1 MQIEYSKL
9 TDSLERE
16 LSEREVEGLRVITF
30 AGLARGSLRR
40 LRQGAGMLG
49 AAIRL
54 LRRQAR
60 DAKVDYVAG

>member
-1 MQIEYSKL
+1 MQTDSIKL

-16 LSEREVEGLRVITF
+16 LNRREIEAVH
-30 AGLARGSLRR
+30 GLAFTGLASGSLRR
-40 LRQGAGMLG
+40 FLRAGSALG
-49 AAIRL
+49 AAIDL